1 VERVAR
7 QYIDPEN
14 VAIFVVGDRA
24 VIEQQVR
31 DRGSR
36 PPHPARGDG
45 RARRGAGVLV
55 AMADGNVVGTHQA
68 LGPMTIHLL
77 RGHLRYR
84 VDGEEHALSEGEV
97 LFFGPAAAHDITAD
111 ADSALL
117 LTLSQEGHAA

>member
-1 VERVAR
+1 MSSIQRPLAGPSMTFPLAEQIEELRREEPYAR
-7 QYIDPEN
+7 
-14 VAIFVVGDRA
+14 
-24 VIEQQVR
+24 
-31 DRGSR
+31 S
-36 PPHPARGDG
+36 G
-45 RARRGAGVLV
+45 RAGRTLAKSGDFRVVLV

-68 LGPMTIHLL
+68 HGPMTIHLL